1 MASLGGPGLRNGYGR
16 PFDATCT
23 RKRDSSFPSPSSG
36 RATALPRPK
45 NTSQLYLRFWPRGA
59 ERREEILGPLWCLR
73 ADFGRR
79 GAPPSGFWAA
89 RSGARWI
96 LGTSCHGEGWWWSI
110 NQLEADAWLV
120 GARRLQAAC
129 MEPGRRSGSSSGSQS
144 EGPAPAGASSRRPA
158 KETKA
163 RLRVGC
169 WPCWRLCW
177 LLAAQGCC

>member
-1 MASLGGPGLRNGYGR
+1 MSFNLCIVTRGCSHHGR
-16 PFDATCT
+16 HARAAGALHRRSTDAYH
-23 RKRDSSFPSPSSG
+23 
-36 RATALPRPK
+36 L
-45 NTSQLYLRFWPRGA
+45 QLYLRFWPRGA